1 MCEDQGPTCGESVL
15 FSLVSP
21 GMCVVGIGLGD
32 KCLDLLGHLNGPLT
46 LALFFLGFFF
56 FGVVVAVV
64 FYFVFQGRVSL

>member
-1 MCEDQGPTCGESVL
+1 MSVL

-21 GMCVVGIGLGD
+21 GMCVLGIGLGD

-46 LALFFLGFFF
+46 LVLFLLGFFFF
-56 FGVVVAVV
+56 FGVVAAVV